1 MSIKKNA
8 RRIQVKKNIA
18 ITVLYQLTSLVIGLI
33 LPRWVLKTYGSEV
46 NGVVQ
51 SISQFLSY
59 TVILECGIGGMALA
73 AFYKPLAY
81 GDSEA
86 VSDIFNNT
94 KKFFTKISLVFLALV
109 AVLAFS
115 TRFIIKT
122 DFSPLY
128 IGSLVLI
135 LGINNYFVYYFGLT
149 HQLLMKADQKLY
161 IVQSVQIFA
170 LILNAAA
177 CIAAMEMGF
186 GIHFVRLISMFVF
199 LINPLAYRY
208 YVKKHYAIGK
218 EIYDSSRGL
227 PQKRDGMVHH
237 VAYFIHRNTD
247 IVLLTV
253 FKGVKT
259 VSVYSVYY
267 AIMFAAENFLNAI
280 SSGLAAAIG
289 NILAKDE
296 KSVLDKSFDVY
307 EAVNTFITS
316 FFCTASAVLIVPF
329 VTIYTKGINDA
340 NYIQPVFAY
349 ILVLAQW
356 FYCIRIPYGN
366 VITAAGHYRET
377 KPGAYLELFINLII
391 SLAAVGRFGL
401 SGVMAGTLTAMLAR
415 TLYTAWYLSK
425 NILNRKIQLFV
436 KNTGLHLAAGV
447 LFVLAADKLYAVSTE
462 SPLLWVRDAIIV
474 CAALFAVLAALNLI
488 INRKIIKSVLL
499 LLKEKPLYNSDKT
512 AM

>member
-1 MSIKKNA
+1 MSIKKTA
-8 RRIQVKKNIA
+8 RITQVKKNIA
-18 ITVLYQLTSLVIGLI
+18 ITLLYQLTSLVIGLV
-33 LPRWVLKTYGSEV
+33 LPRWILKTFGSEV

-51 SISQFLSY
+51 SINQFLSY

-73 AFYKPLAY
+73 WFYKPLAY

-86 VSDIFNNT
+86 VSDIFNYT
-94 KKFFTKISLVFLALV
+94 KKFFAKISLVYLALV
-109 AVLAFS
+109 AVLAFC
-115 TRFIIKT
+115 TRFILKT

-128 IGSLVLI
+128 ISTLVLI
-135 LGINNYFVYYFGLT
+135 LGINNYFIYYFGLT

-161 IVQSVQIFA
+161 IVQSVQIAA
-170 LILNAAA
+170 LILNALL
-177 CIAAMEMGF
+177 CIAAMKMGF
-186 GIHFVRLISMFVF
+186 GIHFVKLISMFVF

-208 YVKKHYAIGK
+208 YVKKHYDISK
-218 EIYDSSRGL
+218 EIYDADRAL
-227 PQKRDGMVHH
+227 PRKRDGMVHH
-237 VAYFIHRNTD
+237 IAYFIHRNTD
-247 IVLLTV
+247 IVLLSV

-267 AIMFAAENFLNAI
+267 SIMFAAENFLNAV

-296 KSVLDKSFDVY
+296 KSVLDKSFDIY

-329 VTIYTKGINDA
+329 VTVYTKGINDA

-391 SLAAVGRFGL
+391 SLAAVRRFGL
-401 SGVMAGTLTAMLAR
+401 SGVMAGTLAAMFAK
-415 TLYTAWYLSK
+415 TVYTVWYLSK
-425 NILNRKIQLFV
+425 NILNRSIVLFL
-436 KNTGLHLAAGV
+436 KNAGLHLAAGV
-447 LFVLAADKLYAVSTE
+447 LFVVAAGKLYPVS
-462 SPLLWVRDAIIV
+462 SDGAALWFRDAVVI
-474 CAALFAVLAALNLI
+474 CAALFAVFAALNLSV
-488 INRKIIKSVLL
+488 NRKLFKSLILSIKNKKV
-499 LLKEKPLYNSDKT
+499 
-512 AM
+512 M